1 MEDKN
6 EINLNF
12 ENDFTIEK
20 VNINYLTYNI
30 QFNENEKNQNLIFD
44 NIQPS
49 NYIFFNNQLLLKMKK
64 MIIMII

>member
-49 NYIFFNNQLLLKMKK
+49 NIYFF
-64 MIIMII
+64 

>member
-30 QFNENEKNQNLIFD
+30 QFNEDENIQNLNFD

-49 NYIFFNNQLLLKMKK
+49 NYFFLINSYF
-64 MIIMII
+64 

>member
-12 ENDFTIEK
+12 ENDFIFEK
-20 VNINYLTYNI
+20 VNYDFLIYTI
-30 QFNENEKNQNLIFD
+30 QFNEDENIQNLNFD

-49 NYIFFNNQLLLKMKK
+49 NYFFLINSYF
-64 MIIMII
+64 